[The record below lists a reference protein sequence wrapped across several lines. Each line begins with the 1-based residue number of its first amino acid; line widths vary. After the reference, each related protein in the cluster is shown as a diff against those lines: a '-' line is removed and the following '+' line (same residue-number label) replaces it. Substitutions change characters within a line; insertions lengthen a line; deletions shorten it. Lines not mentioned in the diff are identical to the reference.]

1 VQDAFGCEIVRLA
14 GVSPCDFEEAVFIP
28 ESFSPNGDGVN
39 ETFAIPGIEGYP
51 DNSMIIF
58 NRWGGKMFE
67 GVGYDNNAVVWDGT
81 SPEATVSGPAPSG
94 TYFYILDLGNG
105 EEALTGYIYLN
116 R

>member
-1 VQDAFGCEIVRLA
+1 VPSTTTGERIFISSPIPTGTPFEAFVQDAFGCEIVRLA

-67 GVGYDNNAVVWDGT
+67 GVGYDNNAVVWGWNF
-81 SPEATVSGPAPSG
+81 S
-94 TYFYILDLGNG
+94 
-105 EEALTGYIYLN
+105 
-116 R
+116 